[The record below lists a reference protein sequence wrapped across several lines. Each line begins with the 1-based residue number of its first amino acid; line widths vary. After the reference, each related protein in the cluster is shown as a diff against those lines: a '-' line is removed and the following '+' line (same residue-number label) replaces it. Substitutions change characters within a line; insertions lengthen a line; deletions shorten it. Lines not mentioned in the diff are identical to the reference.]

1 MTMFIYKRKLAST
14 AHFFTTLSLVLLL
27 LLLTAPAFA
36 EETARIESLK
46 IKQNVGKLRI
56 FFDLSQRVKYKAFV
70 LKAPHRVVIDFN
82 DTLAAKRVF
91 KFTANAKNSPIQS
104 IRYSIKDGKHLR
116 VVLDMDMAVGV
127 MSHLKKAKMGTRIEL
142 ILSNTNIGKKL
153 TYAEK
158 KKAAD
163 KKKANK
169 KTTAKKATKS
179 VPKAAK
185 PFTVVIDAGHG
196 GKDPGAI
203 GLNGIYEKNVVLQI
217 AKKLKN
223 KINQQAGMKAL
234 MTRENDRFIPLK
246 ERVKIASR
254 HKADLFI
261 SVHANANMRR
271 SMTGSSVYI
280 LSRRGASSE
289 AARFI
294 AARENAVHAKKLGSV
309 NFSGRNKIL
318 NSVLFDLTRTS
329 TINRSLALAKN
340 VLKELGTI
348 NNLQRG
354 RVESA
359 AFVVLK
365 SLDIPSMLVETAYIS
380 NPKEEIQLNQK
391 EYQLKLANAIFRGV
405 NSYYKRH
412 SPKAKYIASTGK
424 KYTVKAGETLLGIAT
439 RHKVSLSKL
448 KQINKI
454 KGSNIRSG
462 QKLKIPR

>member
-1 MTMFIYKRKLAST
+1 MTMFIYKRKFT
-14 AHFFTTLSLVLLL
+14 AHAHLFTKISLAFILLL
-27 LLLTAPAFA
+27 LNSLVFA
-36 EETARIESLK
+36 QDTARIESLK
-46 IKQNVGKLRI
+46 IEQSVGKLRV
-56 FFDLSQRVKYKAFV
+56 FFDISKRVKYKAFA
-70 LKAPHRVVIDFN
+70 LKAPHRVVIDFK

-91 KFTANAKNSPIQS
+91 KFTANAASSPIKS

-116 VVLDMDMAVGV
+116 VVLDMATAVSV
-127 MSHLKKAKMGTRIEL
+127 MSHSKKAKMGSQIEL

-153 TYAEK
+153 TYA
-158 KKAAD
+158 A

-169 KTTAKKATKS
+169 KAALSKSSKSTYKTAQTAKA
-179 VPKAAK
+179 
-185 PFTVVIDAGHG
+185 FMVVIDAGHG

-203 GLNGIYEKNVVLQI
+203 GLNGVYEKNVVLQI
-217 AKKLKN
+217 AKKLKY
-223 KINQQAGMKAL
+223 KINQHAGMRAL
-234 MTRENDRFIPLK
+234 MTRGDDRFIPLK
-246 ERVKIASR
+246 ERVKIARRS
-254 HKADLFI
+254 KADLFI
-261 SVHANANMRR
+261 SIHANANMRR

-280 LSRRGASSE
+280 LSRRGASSA

-294 AARENAVHAKKLGSV
+294 AARENAVHAKKLGSI
-309 NFSGRNKIL
+309 NFKGRNKML
-318 NSVLFDLTRTS
+318 KSVLLDLTKSS

-348 NNLQRG
+348 NNLHRG

-405 NSYYKRH
+405 ESYYKRY
-412 SPKAKYIASTGK
+412 SPKAKYTARAGK
-424 KYTVKAGETLLGIAT
+424 PYTVKAGETLLGIAT
-439 RHKVSLSKL
+439 RHKVSLNKL
-448 KQINKI
+448 KKINKI
-454 KGSNIRSG
+454 KGSDIRSG